1 MNKKCR
7 LGVLDEHMIETRLQ
21 MSTVMLF
28 FCLRLHTWL
37 SIYKRLIAL
46 ALAGGSGTELPASDR
61 IARGHSQR
69 LNSRLKTVEQVTAR
83 WKMFCMNQSAV
94 VVKTH

>member
-1 MNKKCR
+1 MDKKRR
-7 LGVLDEHMIETRLQ
+7 LGVLDRDLARD
-21 MSTVMLF
+21 VNCRVV
-28 FCLRLHTWL
+28 FCLLLHTWL

-46 ALAGGSGTELPASDR
+46 ALAGGSGTEHPASDR
-61 IARGHSQR
+61 IARGHSER